1 MNIEK
6 FKIKDYYMN
15 EVCLETKVFV
25 YSLVIGF
32 LLVLLIVI
40 MNLLKK
46 DLYYENNLIIESN
59 QYATINV
66 LLKDL
71 NIVKNNNYIIIDNK
85 KYYYNISEIEIIND
99 INLYYQV
106 KLKLDNNLLVNSIN
120 SCKILVRK
128 ENIFNYI
135 VREIKGG

>member
-1 MNIEK
+1 MKIE
-6 FKIKDYYMN
+6 IKDYYKN
-15 EVCLETKVFV
+15 EVCLETKVFI

-40 MNLLKK
+40 MNFLKK

-59 QYATINV
+59 QHAMINV
-66 LLKDL
+66 LLGDL
-71 NIVKNNNYIIIDNK
+71 KIVENNSYLIIDNR
-85 KYYYNISEIEIIND
+85 KYYYKIKEIEIIND
-99 INLYYQV
+99 INLYYRI
-106 KLKLDNNLLVNSIN
+106 KLQLDNNLLVNSIN

-135 VREIKGG
+135 VRVIKGG

>member
-1 MNIEK
+1 MKIE
-6 FKIKDYYMN
+6 IKDYYKN
-15 EVCLETKVFV
+15 EVCLETKVFI

-40 MNLLKK
+40 MNFLKK

-59 QYATINV
+59 QHAMINV
-66 LLKDL
+66 LLGDL
-71 NIVKNNNYIIIDNK
+71 KIVENNSYLIIDNR
-85 KYYYNISEIEIIND
+85 KYYYKIKEIEIIND
-99 INLYYQV
+99 INLYYRI
-106 KLKLDNNLLVNSIN
+106 KLQLDNNLLVNSIN

>member
-1 MNIEK
+1 MKIE
-6 FKIKDYYMN
+6 IKDYYKN

>member
-1 MNIEK
+1 MNIDKVE
-6 FKIKDYYMN
+6 IKEYYRN
-15 EVCLETKVFV
+15 EVSLEIKAFM

-46 DLYYENNLIIESN
+46 DLYYVNNLIIEGN

-66 LLKDL
+66 LLEDL
-71 NIVKNNNYIIIDNK
+71 KFIENNNYLIIDNK
-85 KYYYNISEIEIIND
+85 KYYYKVVEIEIIND

-106 KLKLDNNLLVNSIN
+106 RLKLDNNLLINSIN
-120 SCKILVRK
+120 SYKILIRK

-135 VREIKGG
+135 VRVIKGG